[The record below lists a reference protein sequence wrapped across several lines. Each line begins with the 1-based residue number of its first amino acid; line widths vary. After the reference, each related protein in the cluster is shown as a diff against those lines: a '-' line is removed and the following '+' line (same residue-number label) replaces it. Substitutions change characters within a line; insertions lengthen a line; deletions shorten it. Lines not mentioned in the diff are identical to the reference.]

1 MASGF
6 GVWFQLSEGK
16 GAPDAQTATTKG
28 TRWCVL
34 CPGHVGD
41 LTLCRPPLWLRARPL
56 CYNHHM
62 NKPPDKML
70 TVGEINSTFAEK
82 GVYVQLPLPA
92 GYLVR
97 SLQILERKKI
107 PGGVALLLSIRF
119 LNDKGEEASDLFHC
133 EGAVE
138 SEEKKRAAARE
149 IETPPLDAHLPLRSQ
164 EGFDSDEAA
173 RAYLRESITHLVQD
187 KGFSHV
193 ERGDVDLCFE
203 KEGRRFLLELAVR
216 CDDAALAKAEKLQA
230 LRQAEGV
237 DQDYGLVIPAF
248 QETLGVPL
256 LAQERWILR
265 HQERMTINRI
275 GVFGV
280 DNWNPNLLYAFS
292 VHPGQ
297 KDLKRYF
304 MMTGSKWELVR
315 SRYVLRRPIKRAPG
329 TDSPV

>member
-1 MASGF
+1 
-6 GVWFQLSEGK
+6 
-16 GAPDAQTATTKG
+16 
-28 TRWCVL
+28 
-34 CPGHVGD
+34 
-41 LTLCRPPLWLRARPL
+41 
-56 CYNHHM
+56 M
-62 NKPPDKML
+62 NKPPEKML
-70 TVGEINSTFAEK
+70 SVGEINSTFAEK
-82 GVYVQLPLPA
+82 GIQVQVPLPPT
-92 GYLVR
+92 YLVR

-107 PGGVALLLSIRF
+107 PGGVALLLSVRF
-119 LNDKGEEASDLFHC
+119 INDKGEEVSDLFHC

-138 SEEKKRAAARE
+138 SEEKKKALARE
-149 IETPPLDAHLPLRSQ
+149 IEPPPLDAHLPQRFQ
-164 EGFDSDEAA
+164 EGFENDEAA
-173 RAYLRESITHLVQD
+173 RAYLVEAVTHLVTD
-187 KGFSHV
+187 KGYSQV

-203 KEGRRFLLELAVR
+203 KEGRRFLVELAVR
-216 CDDAALAKAEKLQA
+216 CDDLALAKAEKLLA

-265 HQERMTINRI
+265 HQEKLTINRI

-315 SRYVLRRPIKRAPG
+315 SRYVLRRPIKKAPG

>member
-1 MASGF
+1 
-6 GVWFQLSEGK
+6 
-16 GAPDAQTATTKG
+16 
-28 TRWCVL
+28 
-34 CPGHVGD
+34 
-41 LTLCRPPLWLRARPL
+41 
-56 CYNHHM
+56 M

-82 GVYVQLPLPA
+82 GVQVQLPLPA

-107 PGGVALLLSIRF
+107 PGGVALLLSVRF
-119 LNDKGEEASDLFHC
+119 INDKGEEVSDLFHC

-138 SEEKKRAAARE
+138 SEEKKRRLAATD

-164 EGFDSDEAA
+164 EGFENDEEA
-173 RAYLRESITHLVQD
+173 RAYLAGSVTHLARD
-187 KGFSHV
+187 KGYEQV

-216 CDDAALAKAEKLQA
+216 CDDAALAKTEKLLA
-230 LRQAEGV
+230 LRREEGV
-237 DQDYGLVIPAF
+237 DHDYGLVIPAF

-265 HQERMTINRI
+265 HMEKLTINRI

-315 SRYVLRRPIKRAPG
+315 SRYVLRRPIKKAPG
-329 TDSPV
+329 TDAPV

>member
-1 MASGF
+1 LAETSESS
-6 GVWFQLSEGK
+6 WRIQPNTRLS
-16 GAPDAQTATTKG
+16 APQAGQ
-28 TRWCVL
+28 
-34 CPGHVGD
+34 VGD
-41 LTLCRPPLWLRARPL
+41 QILTGPPLWLRARPL
-56 CYNHHM
+56 CYNHNM
-62 NKPPDKML
+62 NGPPDKML

-82 GVYVQLPLPA
+82 GVQVQLPLPA

-119 LNDKGEEASDLFHC
+119 INDKGEEVSDLFHC

-138 SEEKKRAAARE
+138 SEEKKRRLSE
-149 IETPPLDAHLPLRSQ
+149 KDIEQPPLDAHLPLRSQ
-164 EGFDSDEAA
+164 EGFDDDDAA
-173 RAYLRESITHLVQD
+173 RAYLTEAVTHVVKD
-187 KGFSHV
+187 KGYSLVESH
-193 ERGDVDLCFE
+193 DVDLCFE
-203 KEGRRFLLELAVR
+203 KEGRRFFVELAVR
-216 CDDAALAKAEKLQA
+216 CDDQALAKAEKLIA
-230 LRQAEGV
+230 LREKHGV
-237 DQDYGLVIPAF
+237 DHDYGLVIPAF

-265 HQERMTINRI
+265 HQERLTINRI

-315 SRYVLRRPIKRAPG
+315 SRYVLRRPIKKAPG
-329 TDSPV
+329 TDSSV

>member
-1 MASGF
+1 MF
-6 GVWFQLSEGK
+6 
-16 GAPDAQTATTKG
+16 
-28 TRWCVL
+28 CYN
-34 CPGHVGD
+34 D
-41 LTLCRPPLWLRARPL
+41 LTT
-56 CYNHHM
+56 M

-82 GVYVQLPLPA
+82 GIQVQVPLPPT
-92 GYLVR
+92 YLVR

-107 PGGVALLLSIRF
+107 PGGVALLLSVRF
-119 LNDKGEEASDLFHC
+119 INDKGDEVSDLFHC
-133 EGAVE
+133 EGSVE
-138 SEEKKRAAARE
+138 SEEKKRALARE
-149 IETPPLDAHLPLRSQ
+149 IEKPPLDAHLPQRFQ
-164 EGFDSDEAA
+164 EGFENDEAA
-173 RAYLRESITHLVQD
+173 RAYLVEAVTHLVTD
-187 KGFSHV
+187 KGYSHV

-203 KEGRRFLLELAVR
+203 KEGRRFLVELAVR
-216 CDDAALAKAEKLQA
+216 CDDMALSKAEKLLA
-230 LRQAEGV
+230 LRQKEGV

-265 HQERMTINRI
+265 HMEKLTINRI

-315 SRYVLRRPIKRAPG
+315 SRYVLRRPIKKAPG

>member
-1 MASGF
+1 
-6 GVWFQLSEGK
+6 
-16 GAPDAQTATTKG
+16 
-28 TRWCVL
+28 
-34 CPGHVGD
+34 
-41 LTLCRPPLWLRARPL
+41 
-56 CYNHHM
+56 M

-82 GVYVQLPLPA
+82 GVQVQLPLPA
-92 GYLVR
+92 TFLVR

-107 PGGVALLLSIRF
+107 PGGVALLLSVRF
-119 LNDKGEEASDLFHC
+119 VNDKGEEVSDLFHC

-138 SEEKKRAAARE
+138 SEEKKKRAAATD
-149 IETPPLDAHLPLRSQ
+149 IEQPPLDAHLPLRSQ
-164 EGFDSDEAA
+164 EGFDNDEAA
-173 RAYLRESITHLVQD
+173 KAYLTEAVTHLVED
-187 KGFSHV
+187 KGFNRVQRS
-193 ERGDVDLCFE
+193 DVDLCFE
-203 KEGRRFLLELAVR
+203 KEGRRFFVELAAR
-216 CDDAALAKAEKLQA
+216 CDDQALAKAEKLLA
-230 LRQAEGV
+230 LRYAEGV
-237 DQDYGLVIPAF
+237 NHDYGLVIPAF

-265 HQERMTINRI
+265 HQERLTINRI

-315 SRYVLRRPIKRAPG
+315 SRYVLRRPIKKAPG
-329 TDSPV
+329 ADSPV

>member
-1 MASGF
+1 
-6 GVWFQLSEGK
+6 
-16 GAPDAQTATTKG
+16 
-28 TRWCVL
+28 
-34 CPGHVGD
+34 
-41 LTLCRPPLWLRARPL
+41 
-56 CYNHHM
+56 M

-82 GVYVQLPLPA
+82 GVQVQLPLPA

-97 SLQILERKKI
+97 SIQILERKKM
-107 PGGVALLLSIRF
+107 PGGVALLLSVRF
-119 LNDKGEEASDLFHC
+119 INDKGEEVSDLFHC

-149 IETPPLDAHLPLRSQ
+149 IELPPLDAHLPLRSQ
-164 EGFDSDEAA
+164 EGFDNDEAA
-173 RAYLRESITHLVQD
+173 IAYLTEAVTHLVKD
-187 KGFSHV
+187 KGYNTV
-193 ERGDVDLCFE
+193 ECGEVDLCFE
-203 KEGRRFLLELAVR
+203 KEGRRFFVELSVR
-216 CDDAALAKAEKLQA
+216 CDDQALTKAEKLLA
-230 LRQAEGV
+230 LRQKAGV
-237 DQDYGLVIPAF
+237 DHDYGLAVPAF

-256 LAQERWILR
+256 LTQERWILR
-265 HQERMTINRI
+265 HQERLMINRI
-275 GVFGV
+275 GVYGV

-315 SRYVLRRPIKRAPG
+315 SRYVLRRPIKKAPG